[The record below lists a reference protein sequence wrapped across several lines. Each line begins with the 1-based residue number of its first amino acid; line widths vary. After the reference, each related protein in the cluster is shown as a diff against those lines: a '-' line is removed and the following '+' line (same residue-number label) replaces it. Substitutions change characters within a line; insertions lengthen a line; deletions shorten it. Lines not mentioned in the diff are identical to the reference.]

1 MEFPVGNAV
10 VELLRGDI
18 TEQQVD
24 AIVNAAN
31 TKLAGGGG
39 VDGAIHRAGGRSI
52 MEECRGIGG
61 CPTGSAVATG
71 AGKLPARHVIHA
83 VGPVW
88 QGGVRNESALLVSAY
103 RRCLE
108 IANEL
113 GLHTIAFPS
122 ISTGAY
128 GYPITDA
135 AKIAVTTVRDYLVSA
150 TTTLERVRFVL
161 FSETDLS
168 VYQTVARDLLGPGD
182 LTPPAGS
189 PP

>member
-1 MEFPVGNAV
+1 MEFQVGTAV
-10 VELLRGDI
+10 VELIRGDI

-31 TKLAGGGG
+31 TQLAGGGG
-39 VDGAIHRAGGRSI
+39 VDGAIHKAAGPSV
-52 MEECRGIGG
+52 MEECRRIGG

-71 AGKLPARHVIHA
+71 AGNLPLRHVIHA
-83 VGPVW
+83 VGPIW

-108 IANEL
+108 IGNEL
-113 GLHTIAFPS
+113 ELHSIAFPS

-135 AKIAVTTVRDYLVSA
+135 SKIALTTVRDFLVAETSKI
-150 TTTLERVRFVL
+150 ERVRFVL
-161 FSETDLS
+161 FSETDLE
-168 VYQTVARDLLGPGD
+168 VYQTVARNLLGPAD
-182 LTPPAGS
+182 FVP
-189 PP
+189 

>member
-1 MEFPVGNAV
+1 MEFQVGAAV
-10 VELLRGDI
+10 VELIRGDI

-31 TKLAGGGG
+31 TQLAGGGG
-39 VDGAIHRAGGRSI
+39 VDGAIHNAAGPSVMG
-52 MEECRGIGG
+52 ECRKIGG

-71 AGKLPARHVIHA
+71 AGDLPSQHVIHA

-113 GLHTIAFPS
+113 ELHSIAFPS

-135 AKIAVTTVRDYLVSA
+135 SKIALTTVRDFLVAA
-150 TTTLERVRFVL
+150 TSKIERVRFVL
-161 FSETDLS
+161 FSETDLE
-168 VYQTVARDLLGPGD
+168 VYQTVARNLLGPAD
-182 LTPPAGS
+182 FEP
-189 PP
+189 